1 MSDETTKFSN
11 AFTVDLE
18 DWYHGLTRTL
28 ATPERWSSL
37 PKRAENTI
45 PLLLDLLSESGVRAT
60 FFILGDLAEKHPN
73 LIKRI
78 SDRGHEL
85 GSHGFSHKPIDQLSP
100 EEFRKELEKSR
111 EIIAKLTGI
120 SPVGYRAPQFSINQK
135 CTWAFKVLA
144 ESGFEYD
151 SSVFPAR
158 SLFYGYPGASRKPY
172 KPLLNSNIMEYPV
185 ATIRI
190 GKLTV
195 PVAGGVY
202 NRMLPYSIIKWS
214 LRRINQEECP
224 AVIYLHP
231 WELDKQQPRIPVSS
245 RERITHYGR
254 RNSLDHKLK
263 SLFLDFKFLP
273 LGEVHKQWVS
283 AN

>member
-1 MSDETTKFSN
+1 MSDETKKFSN

-37 PKRAENTI
+37 PKRAENTV
-45 PLLLDLLSESGVRAT
+45 PHLFDLLSNSGVRTT
-60 FFILGDLAEKHPN
+60 FFVLGDLAEKHPK

-78 SDRGHEL
+78 SDQGHEL
-85 GSHGFSHKPIDQLSP
+85 GSHGYSHRPVGQFSRK
-100 EEFRKELEKSR
+100 EFKKELEKSIA
-111 EIIAKLTGI
+111 IIEQLTGI
-120 SPVGYRAPQFSINQK
+120 SPIGFRAPQFSINQK
-135 CTWAFKVLA
+135 CTWAFEVLA
-144 ESGFEYD
+144 ETGFEYD
-151 SSVFPAR
+151 SSVFPTR

-172 KPLLNSNIMEYPV
+172 KPLKNSDIVEYPV
-185 ATIRI
+185 ATTRI

-202 NRMLPYSIIKWS
+202 NRMLPYSIIKW
-214 LRRINQEECP
+214 LMKRINQEEYP
-224 AVIYLHP
+224 AVLYVHP
-231 WELDKQQPRIPVSS
+231 WELDRKQPRIPVSF

-254 RNSLDHKLK
+254 RNTLDQKLK

-273 LGEVHKQWVS
+273 LGEVHRQWLS

>member
-1 MSDETTKFSN
+1 MSDETKKFSN

-37 PKRAENTI
+37 PKRAENTV
-45 PLLLDLLSESGVRAT
+45 PHLLDLLSNSGVRTT
-60 FFILGDLAEKHPN
+60 FFVLGDLAEKHPK

-78 SDRGHEL
+78 SDQGHEL
-85 GSHGFSHKPIDQLSP
+85 GSHGYSHRPVGQFSRK
-100 EEFRKELEKSR
+100 EFKKELEKSIA
-111 EIIAKLTGI
+111 IIEQLTGI
-120 SPVGYRAPQFSINQK
+120 SPIGFRAPQFSINQK
-135 CTWAFKVLA
+135 CTWAFEVLA
-144 ESGFEYD
+144 ETGFEYD
-151 SSVFPAR
+151 SSVFPTR

-172 KPLLNSNIMEYPV
+172 KPLKNSDIVEYPV
-185 ATIRI
+185 ATTRI

-202 NRMLPYSIIKWS
+202 NRMLPYSIIKW
-214 LRRINQEECP
+214 LMKRINQEEYP
-224 AVIYLHP
+224 AVLYVHP
-231 WELDKQQPRIPVSS
+231 WELDRKQPRIPVSF

-254 RNSLDHKLK
+254 RNTLDQKLK

-273 LGEVHKQWVS
+273 LGEVHRQWLS